1 MAMNDASDAEAVVV
15 VLMTAASREE
25 AVRIAQML
33 VGARLAACVQ
43 VMPEMESIYRWEGE
57 VRRAP
62 EVLLLAKTTV
72 ACFAELER
80 EVRALHSYETPEI
93 IALPINS
100 VSIPY
105 LEWLTGS
112 VLQRR
117 SGQPGE
123 RASSAG
129 TGSAG

>member
-1 MAMNDASDAEAVVV
+1 MNDASDAEAVVV

-57 VRRAP
+57 VLRAP

-93 IALPINS
+93 IALPVNS

-117 SGQPGE
+117 GVQPVE

-129 TGSAG
+129 TGSVV